1 MSDPPHSTSEVV
13 RFGTFEVDVRSGEL
27 RKAGVRIA
35 LQDQPLRVL
44 TRLIQCPGEVVTR
57 EELQRELWPDNTFL
71 DFEQGLNAAIKRLRD
86 ALGDSAESP
95 RFVETLPR
103 RGYRFIAPVVGG
115 VTSADVPPP
124 TVIQPRST
132 ARSMRKAVVAVLAL
146 ATIAA
151 AAWWRTANPPVSVQ
165 PDGVTGA
172 SLVDAARVVVV
183 AAFENSSNDSGLD
196 PLGDQIAGRVVRAI
210 AAVPGV
216 AALPATGQG
225 LAQNASLT
233 VRGAFFL
240 QGDRLELQS
249 RIVEQSSGQ
258 LLHVLPPI
266 DAPRADPGQAIER
279 LEREVAGAIAI
290 HFDEF
295 FGGLEFV
302 SQPPTIDGYREY
314 RAGLEIFSWE
324 YSRAVT
330 HLERALEID
339 PQFWLPRVILL
350 FAVLQHRPSRE
361 RPRAAGRN
369 GASPWSPKASGTIVH
384 RLSAGIDGGA
394 VGRSA
399 APPARPRVADASQPP
414 RQSQRRRAVAGR

>member
-1 MSDPPHSTSEVV
+1 MAIFSGRPGREPQVMSDPPRSTSEVV

-27 RKAGVRIA
+27 RKAGIRIA

-44 TRLIQCPGEVVTR
+44 TRLIQRPGEVVTR

-115 VTSADVPPP
+115 VMSADLPPP

-132 ARSMRKAVVAVLAL
+132 ARSMRMAVVAVLAL

-172 SLVDAARVVVV
+172 SLVDATEVVAV
-183 AAFENSSNDSGLD
+183 AAFENSTNDSGLD
-196 PLGDQIAGRVVRAI
+196 SLGDQIAGRVVRAI

-216 AALPATGQG
+216 AAVPATGQG
-225 LAQNASLT
+225 LAQNASLA
-233 VRGAFFL
+233 VRGTFFL

-258 LLHVLPPI
+258 LLHVLPPF
-266 DAPRADPGQAIER
+266 DAPRADPGMSHRATR
-279 LEREVAGAIAI
+279 ARGGRRDRDSFRRVLWWSRVRVAAAHHRRISRVPRGPR
-290 HFDEF
+290 DLQL
-295 FGGLEFV
+295 GLLARG
-302 SQPPTIDGYREY
+302 D
-314 RAGLEIFSWE
+314 A
-324 YSRAVT
+324 SRTRPGNRPSVLAAPRGSAV
-330 HLERALEID
+330 R
-339 PQFWLPRVILL
+339 
-350 FAVLQHRPSRE
+350 VLQHRPSRE
-361 RPRAAGRN
+361 RPRTAGRN
-369 GASPWSPKASGTIVH
+369 GA
-384 RLSAGIDGGA
+384 
-394 VGRSA
+394 
-399 APPARPRVADASQPP
+399 
-414 RQSQRRRAVAGR
+414 